1 MSENDSETNNQSINS
16 DLDDTEKIQTNN
28 DPKIIDQSQD
38 LNQYPKWIN
47 NKGEEVKQVFGFN
60 ENAELVNARVAM
72 IGFLMLILTELAF
85 GGEPATLKIFGI
97 SQKSNLYII
106 FIPLTHLL
114 FKSYEIKI
122 INWCLIC
129 ICLGDYLGNNWFTY

>member
-1 MSENDSETNNQSINS
+1 MSEIDSEVNNQSVNS
-16 DLDDTEKIQTNN
+16 EPDDTKTIESQNS
-28 DPKIIDQSQD
+28 PELIDQSQS
-38 LNQYPKWIN
+38 LNSYPKWIN

-97 SQKSNLYII
+97 S
-106 FIPLTHLL
+106 
-114 FKSYEIKI
+114 
-122 INWCLIC
+122 
-129 ICLGDYLGNNWFTY
+129 

>member
-1 MSENDSETNNQSINS
+1 MSEFDSEVNNQSLNS
-16 DLDDTEKIQTNN
+16 DLNGTETMESKN
-28 DPKIIDQSQD
+28 DPKLIDQSQS
-38 LNQYPKWIN
+38 LNIYPKWIN

-97 SQKSNLYII
+97 S
-106 FIPLTHLL
+106 
-114 FKSYEIKI
+114 
-122 INWCLIC
+122 
-129 ICLGDYLGNNWFTY
+129 

>member
-1 MSENDSETNNQSINS
+1 MSKVHSEINNEGINPALENTENIKHKNGNELIGQRQSLNS
-16 DLDDTEKIQTNN
+16 
-28 DPKIIDQSQD
+28 
-38 LNQYPKWIN
+38 YPKWIN

-97 SQKSNLYII
+97 S
-106 FIPLTHLL
+106 
-114 FKSYEIKI
+114 
-122 INWCLIC
+122 
-129 ICLGDYLGNNWFTY
+129 

>member
-1 MSENDSETNNQSINS
+1 MSDNDSEINNKSINS
-16 DLDDTEKIQTNN
+16 NLDDTETIETKN
-28 DPKIIDQSQD
+28 DPKIIDQSQNLD
-38 LNQYPKWIN
+38 LYPKWIN

-97 SQKSNLYII
+97 S
-106 FIPLTHLL
+106 
-114 FKSYEIKI
+114 
-122 INWCLIC
+122 
-129 ICLGDYLGNNWFTY
+129 

>member
-1 MSENDSETNNQSINS
+1 MSEHDSEVNNHSINS
-16 DLDDTEKIQTNN
+16 AVDDLKTIENKN
-28 DPKIIDQSQD
+28 DQEINDQSQS
-38 LNQYPKWIN
+38 LSSYPKWIN

-97 SQKSNLYII
+97 S
-106 FIPLTHLL
+106 
-114 FKSYEIKI
+114 
-122 INWCLIC
+122 
-129 ICLGDYLGNNWFTY
+129 